1 MRRAL
6 VVAIA
11 VALAWSCGAGSSSRE
26 RETKPRKHRRVSAA
40 SSQPGPQPGMIQRGY
55 ATWYGG
61 SLHGGPTA
69 SGERFNKHA
78 LTAAH
83 RKLPFGTRV
92 RVTHRNN
99 GKSVIVRINDRGPF
113 GKKQRII
120 DVSEAAAKRLG
131 MIDEGVAPVTIEVLG
146 R

>member
-11 VALAWSCGAGSSSRE
+11 VALAWSCGAGSSSVKE
-26 RETKPRKHRRVSAA
+26 REKSTKPRKHRRVSATT
-40 SSQPGPQPGMIQRGY
+40 PQPGMIQRGY

-92 RVTHRNN
+92 RVTHRDN

-113 GKKQRII
+113 GKKKRII

-131 MIDEGVAPVTIEVLG
+131 MIDQGVAPVTIEVLG

>member
-11 VALAWSCGAGSSSRE
+11 VALAWSCGAGSSSVKE
-26 RETKPRKHRRVSAA
+26 REKSTKPRKHRRVSATT
-40 SSQPGPQPGMIQRGY
+40 PQPGMIQRGY

-92 RVTHRNN
+92 RVTHRDN
-99 GKSVIVRINDRGPF
+99 GKSVIVRINDRGPV
-113 GKKQRII
+113 GKKKRII

-131 MIDEGVAPVTIEVLG
+131 MIDQGVAPVTIEVLG